1 MNEQSTGG
9 EGSHPLELD
18 PATLRAWTEKVLVH
32 LEEYVAGLP
41 QESMGSVGQ
50 LGLVQQ
56 VPDLAAPEPIPRTGT
71 DMDTLLAEIFSTYLE
86 GSYNTA
92 SAGYLGYIPGGGL
105 LQSALADFITAAVNR
120 YVGVHVAAPRLA
132 AMEAQVLRWFADLM
146 GMPAET
152 RGLLTT
158 GGSLANFSAVVTA
171 RVARLPED
179 FLDGV
184 LYVSE
189 HAHHSITK
197 AAHLAGLPRRAVR
210 SLPLDSAWRLDC
222 SALEV
227 ALREDRAAGRRP
239 FMVVGSGGTTQ
250 TGAVDDLRR
259 LAEISAA
266 ENLWLHVDAAY
277 GGFFQ
282 LTRRGRLALDGIQ
295 AADSITLDP
304 HKGLFLPYG
313 TGALLVRNGEDLRRA
328 HAASAEY
335 MPAMQ
340 ASDHP
345 LVQDFCE
352 YGPELSRDC
361 RGLRVWLPLKL
372 HGLEPFIASLD
383 EKLDL
388 TRHALEGL
396 RALPGMEILS
406 EPVLSVLTFRLRP
419 AGMADEACD
428 ELTRRLL
435 ERVQSHD
442 RIFMTATTLAGAY
455 ALRLCILS
463 YRTHRDRVDEALEI
477 IRHEAEALLALPQE

>member
-1 MNEQSTGG
+1 MTRQATDGQG
-9 EGSHPLELD
+9 HHPLELD
-18 PATLRAWTEKVLVH
+18 PQTLRAWTEKVLCH
-32 LEEYVAGLP
+32 LEQYVAGLP
-41 QESMGSVGQ
+41 HEPMGSVGQ
-50 LGLVQQ
+50 LGLAQR
-56 VPDLAAPEPIPRTGT
+56 VPDPADPEPIPRTGM

-86 GSYNTA
+86 GTYNTA
-92 SAGYLGYIPGGGL
+92 SGGYMGYIPGGGL
-105 LQSALADFITAAVNR
+105 LQSALADFITAAINR

-146 GMPAET
+146 EMPPET

-171 RVARLPED
+171 RVAKLPED

-189 HAHHSITK
+189 HVHHSITK

-222 SALEV
+222 DALEAAV
-227 ALREDRAAGRRP
+227 GEDRAAGRRP

-259 LAEISAA
+259 LAEICAA
-266 ENLWLHVDAAY
+266 EKLWLHVDAAY

-282 LTRRGRLALDGIQ
+282 LTRRGRQVLDGIKH
-295 AADSITLDP
+295 ADSITLDP
-304 HKGLFLPYG
+304 HKGMFLPYG

-328 HAASAEY
+328 HAASADY

-372 HGLEPFIASLD
+372 HGIQPFIASLD

-388 TRHALEGL
+388 ARHAAEGL
-396 RALPGMEILS
+396 RAIPGMEILA
-406 EPVLSVLTFRLRP
+406 EPALSVIAFRLRP
-419 AGMADEACD
+419 AGKTDGAGDD
-428 ELTRRLL
+428 LTRRLL
-435 ERVQSHD
+435 ERVQARD

-463 YRTHRDRVDEALEI
+463 YRTHAERVEEALEI
-477 IRHEAEALLALPQE
+477 IRHEAEALLSLPGE